1 MPRTLPELSR
11 ALPSPWMAFFTGL
24 AGVGLVMK
32 GHSPAH
38 QGLGVA
44 LVLGASLWLYW
55 GQRNSRG
62 LIKRLLSIIP
72 VERKDE
78 SLFRE
83 APKVWAEL
91 ERENRELRLLNL
103 REDQLRRTILASLKA
118 GVIVL
123 DSNKEVRLF
132 NRSAQSLLGT
142 SSRITLGT
150 PLVGVFRDPLC
161 LSNLARAFAGEGAE
175 WDLKRDPK
183 VLRVR
188 AFPIDLDPTETSPGH
203 GVLVTLDD
211 ITRQE
216 ALETTRQ
223 KFISNASHELKTPTT
238 SIRIAAENL
247 LEGNQVL
254 PEGDMSL
261 RIIIRSVERMT
272 MLLNDISE
280 LSRIETGAMPLEP
293 APILL
298 EGFLEGILEDVAS
311 LARPRQIRL
320 VSHIEG
326 CLEQIPL
333 VTDPHRLYQL
343 LDNLLSNA
351 IKFSPEG
358 SEVKLTADREG
369 EWVSISVVDQ
379 GPGIA
384 EAEQSRIFERFYRS
398 PLTRGVPG
406 TGLGLAIVKHLASLM
421 GGEISLRSTPGGG
434 ATFTLRL
441 PLAD

>member
-1 MPRTLPELSR
+1 MPRTQHELSR
-11 ALPSPWMAFFTGL
+11 ALPSPWLAFLLGILGTGL
-24 AGVGLVMK
+24 LAK
-32 GHSPAH
+32 ASDPTN
-38 QGLGVA
+38 Q
-44 LVLGASLWLYW
+44 VLGWLMLLGATGWLFW
-55 GQRNSRG
+55 GQRTSRM
-62 LIKRLLSIIP
+62 LIKRLLSVIP

-103 REDQLRRTILASLKA
+103 REDQLRRTILANLKA
-118 GVIVL
+118 GVVVL
-123 DSNKEVRLF
+123 DSNREVRLS
-132 NRSAQSLLGT
+132 NRAAQSLLG
-142 SSRITLGT
+142 SSSLITLGS
-150 PLVGVFRDPLC
+150 PLVGVFREPLC

-175 WDLKRDPK
+175 WDLKRNPK
-183 VLRVR
+183 ILRVR
-188 AFPIDLDPTETSPGH
+188 AFPIDLDPGETY

-223 KFISNASHELKTPTT
+223 KFISNASHELKTPAT

-247 LEGNQVL
+247 LEGNLVI
-254 PEGDMSL
+254 PEGETSL
-261 RIIIRSVERMT
+261 RIIIRSVERMA

-280 LSRIETGAMPLEP
+280 LSQIETGATALEP

-298 EGFLEGILEDVAS
+298 GGFLEGVLEDVSSQAQ
-311 LARPRQIRL
+311 ARQIRL
-320 VSHIEG
+320 TSHLEEG
-326 CLEQIPL
+326 LEETTLI
-333 VTDPHRLYQL
+333 TDPHRLHQL
-343 LDNLLSNA
+343 LDNLLNNA
-351 IKFSPEG
+351 IKFSPEQA
-358 SEVKLTADREG
+358 EVKLLGARDG
-369 EWVSISVVDQ
+369 EWVSLSVVDQ

-384 EAEQSRIFERFYRS
+384 ETEQSRIFERFYRS

-421 GGEISLRSTPGGG
+421 GGEISLKSSLGAG

-441 PLAD
+441 PLAE